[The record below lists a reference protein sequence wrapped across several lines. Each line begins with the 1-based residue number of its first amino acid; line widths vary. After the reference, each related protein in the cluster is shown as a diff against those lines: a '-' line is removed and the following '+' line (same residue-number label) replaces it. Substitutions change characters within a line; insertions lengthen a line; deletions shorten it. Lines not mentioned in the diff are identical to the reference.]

1 MTPRVGSVVWDLGAV
16 VIDWNPRYLYRT
28 LLPDDDAVEA
38 FLGEVCTPAWH
49 HRHDEGR
56 PMAEGVAELID
67 AFPDRADLIRA
78 YVDRWDDM
86 FAGQIEGSVALID
99 ELAAA
104 GVPQYGL
111 TNWPAEMFPRAR
123 ARFPVLGRL
132 KGVVVSGEEG
142 VAKPSPGCSSGCS
155 LGSVSKRRRACSS
168 TTRRATWR
176 PPPRSV
182 SRSSASPRRPRS
194 GPGSKGK
201 VSSRA
206 DDPRGV
212 IARLPAPLA
221 APAIDQ
227 GKRDTRE

>member
-56 PMAEGVAELID
+56 PMAEGVAELVD

-142 VAKPSPGCSSGCS
+142 VAKPSPEVFQRLLARFGLEAAACLFVDDSARNVEAAAA
-155 LGSVSKRRRACSS
+155 LGFAVECF
-168 TTRRATWR
+168 TTPAAF
-176 PPPRSV
+176 RS
-182 SRSSASPRRPRS
+182 
-194 GPGSKGK
+194 
-201 VSSRA
+201 
-206 DDPRGV
+206 
-212 IARLPAPLA
+212 RLEGEGLLA
-221 APAIDQ
+221 
-227 GKRDTRE
+227 G